1 MGAQKDP
8 RIIKLQDTDTMLQI
22 LDASGKSASQFRKG
36 QTMYVWNKME
46 KSYSYILSA
55 PMGKEFDPEFQP
67 ELTPDQILRLGAFE
81 GKYLNDC
88 LLEFPMEWF
97 VDAIALDKL
106 RPHEPDVNVN
116 CFQSKSR
123 QPLDMWAE
131 NGWLPSSKKAKGQYP
146 PLGDPEQNPDERGW
160 FQWYC
165 RYYMGR
171 RIPAIDQIQIAR
183 WKAFRRHAGAI
194 KKNCR
199 SGDVTCRPRQRQAL
213 LQWAYN
219 PFI

>member
-1 MGAQKDP
+1 
-8 RIIKLQDTDTMLQI
+8 
-22 LDASGKSASQFRKG
+22 
-36 QTMYVWNKME
+36 
-46 KSYSYILSA
+46 
-55 PMGKEFDPEFQP
+55 
-67 ELTPDQILRLGAFE
+67 
-81 GKYLNDC
+81 
-88 LLEFPMEWF
+88 MEWF

-106 RPHEPDVNVN
+106 RPNEPDVNVN

-123 QPLDMWAE
+123 QPLDMWAK

-199 SGDVTCRPRQRQAL
+199 SGDVACRPRQRQAL